1 MDNID
6 ISKAAYYKGTHHI
19 LLLLGA
25 TCCVVVPWAQRSDGK
40 QKQNKTKTIKQTK
53 QCKTKKNHP
62 FLQRTWSVVALIA
75 GCYFTVCVVKPCQ
88 IERVLRSVLTQNFSR
103 TSPTDHENG
112 FLVNK
117 NAYNFQII
125 FSKGV
130 IYPSQII
137 TFNNLEGN
145 LQAKY

>member
-1 MDNID
+1 M
-6 ISKAAYYKGTHHI
+6 
-19 LLLLGA
+19 GA
-25 TCCVVVPWAQRSDGK
+25 EKRW
-40 QKQNKTKTIKQTK
+40 KTKTEQNKNNQAN
-53 QCKTKKNHP
+53 KTMQKKKNHP

-117 NAYNFQII
+117 NAYNFQTI
-125 FSKGV
+125 FGKGV
-130 IYPSQII
+130 IYPSQIM
-137 TFNNLEGN
+137 TFNNLEGD

>member
-1 MDNID
+1 M
-6 ISKAAYYKGTHHI
+6 
-19 LLLLGA
+19 GA
-25 TCCVVVPWAQRSDGK
+25 EKRW
-40 QKQNKTKTIKQTK
+40 KTKTEQNKNKQAN
-53 QCKTKKNHP
+53 KTMQNKKNHP